1 MMYRNLCAM
10 DVEEIA
16 RANPV
21 DGMVLL
27 VVSDIFVYRATHLYY
42 EDASQSTHQLSQR
55 GVIKRHQP
63 A

>member
-27 VVSDIFVYRATHLYY
+27 VGCDKVRRPCIVFGPPFSL
-42 EDASQSTHQLSQR
+42 
-55 GVIKRHQP
+55 GNC
-63 A
+63 

>member
-21 DGMVLL
+21 DGLVLL
-27 VVSDIFVYRATHLYY
+27 VGCDKTTPAWYVHAFDFAENIHTH
-42 EDASQSTHQLSQR
+42 H
-55 GVIKRHQP
+55 GF
-63 A
+63 